1 MPSWEQVVD
10 PGNLPDRRACPLS
23 AEPPFLEEQTV
34 PTPGTRPG
42 QAGLSSVCRA
52 PVSGGA
58 DGPNAR
64 DSPLVCSQQ
73 PCGFRWH
80 EKRAPS
86 WVHWCPWAHVCLR
99 WHG

>member
-58 DGPNAR
+58 DGPDTQ
-64 DSPLVCSQQ
+64 DSPRTGGLVLCLPS
-73 PCGFRWH
+73 PCFWRSRRSRRPGL
-80 EKRAPS
+80 APG
-86 WVHWCPWAHVCLR
+86 L
-99 WHG
+99 